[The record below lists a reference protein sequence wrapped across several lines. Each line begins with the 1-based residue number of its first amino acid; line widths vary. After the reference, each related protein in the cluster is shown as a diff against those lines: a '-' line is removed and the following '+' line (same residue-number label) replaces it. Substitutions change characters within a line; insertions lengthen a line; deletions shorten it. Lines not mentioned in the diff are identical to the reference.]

1 MKIITAIGDPY
12 INEKLKNIENCQV
25 EGKDIQY
32 QDGIIE
38 VLEEKKDIDIAII
51 SNNLPE
57 EYNFYILINK
67 IKMLKENI
75 EIKYF

>member
-1 MKIITAIGDPY
+1 MKIITAIGNPY
-12 INEKLKNIENCQV
+12 INEKLRTFENCQV

-51 SNNLPE
+51 SNSLPE

-67 IKMLKENI
+67 IL
-75 EIKYF
+75 FP

>member
-38 VLEEKKDIDIAII
+38 VLEDRK
-51 SNNLPE
+51 SVV
-57 EYNFYILINK
+57 
-67 IKMLKENI
+67 
-75 EIKYF
+75 